1 MAAQIIDGNKTAQT
15 IRAEVRAEVDA
26 LKAAHGLTPGLAVV
40 LVGDNPASMSYVRG
54 KERDGVE
61 VGFFAE
67 TIRRTADISQDEL
80 LGLVRAL
87 NADDRYHGILVQL
100 PLPPQID
107 VEQVLESLDPAKDV
121 DGLHSANMGRLLKGA
136 GFLVPCTPLGVQQL
150 LLRYGYAPEGKHVV
164 VCGRSNLVG
173 KPLGAL
179 LLQKQTGANATVTL
193 CHTGT
198 EDLGRITRQADIL
211 VAATGVARGIGAE
224 MVAEGAVVIDVGIN
238 RIDDASTKSGS
249 RLVGD
254 VDYGP
259 VSEKVAAITPVPGGV
274 GPMTRAMLLVNTL
287 RATKRA
293 LGVE

>member
-1 MAAQIIDGNKTAQT
+1 MAAQIIDGNKTAET

-107 VEQVLESLDPAKDV
+107 AEQVLESLDPAKDV